1 MASPFAFLEPELD
14 ITAPPVSE
22 SYHHGH
28 VLSAKS
34 RELQRDTFFFA
45 PMGPHPARLVLG
57 KAEPLLRYDLFIF
70 PSLEPKANTS
80 IKRETSTLGTSHER
94 A

>member
-1 MASPFAFLEPELD
+1 MASPFASLEPELD
-14 ITAPPVSE
+14 VTAPPVSE

-45 PMGPHPARLVLG
+45 PMGPHPTRLVLG
-57 KAEPLLRYDLFIF
+57 KAEALSQHDLFIF
-70 PSLEPKANTS
+70 PSLEPKANTTF
-80 IKRETSTLGTSHER
+80 KRQTSTLGISH
-94 A
+94 